1 MVYNITIGSFFMLN
15 KEALGLA
22 KSLYKFMKKKFKFD
36 KTPKI
41 LFKENT
47 ENAEK
52 ILGKT
57 GYYHPEE
64 CEISIFITGRHPK
77 DILRSLAHELIHHIQ
92 VFEGKMKGHHAAP
105 ASDPNYIL
113 HNKHLKEM
121 ERDAFERGNIAFRE
135 WEAYTKMGKVLE
147 EGKKKKMSK
156 LRYKLGKKI
165 ARTLEKEKGMEAG
178 KAHAIG
184 FAAAKKAKKLHESV
198 DNMENKKQKDQ
209 EVEVNDILKNSHVY
223 NREDRKLYEDRDEQ
237 IYQEMLK
244 KFGIK
249 K

>member
-1 MVYNITIGSFFMLN
+1 MVYNTSIGSFFMLN
-15 KEALGLA
+15 EETLDLA
-22 KSLYKFMKKKFKFD
+22 KSLYKFMKKKFNFD
-36 KTPKI
+36 KTPRI
-41 LFKENT
+41 LFKENN

-52 ILGKT
+52 VLGKT
-57 GYYHPEE
+57 GYYHPEV

-77 DILRSLAHELIHHIQ
+77 DVLRSLAHELIHHIQ
-92 VFEGKMKGHHAAP
+92 VFEGKMENHHAAP

-113 HNKHLKEM
+113 HDKHLKEM

-135 WEAYTKMGKVLE
+135 WEAYTKMGKTLE
-147 EGKKKKMSK
+147 ENKKKKMSK
-156 LRYKLGKKI
+156 PRYKLGKKI
-165 ARTLEKEKGMEAG
+165 ARSLEKDQAMDAA

-198 DNMENKKQKDQ
+198 DNMENKKQNEQ
-209 EVEVNDILKNSHVY
+209 EVEINDVLKNSHVY